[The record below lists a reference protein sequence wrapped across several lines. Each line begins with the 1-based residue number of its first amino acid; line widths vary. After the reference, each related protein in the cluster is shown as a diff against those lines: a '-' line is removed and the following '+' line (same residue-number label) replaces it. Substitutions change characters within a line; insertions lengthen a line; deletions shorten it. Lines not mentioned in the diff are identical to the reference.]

1 MQQIS
6 TNMGGYQWW
15 DQDSNGE
22 TKTKS
27 KTLGRKTKTK
37 TVTFKSKTKTLG
49 RKTKTKTKAVTFK
62 TKTKTVA
69 FRTKTVQDSKVT
81 NIQDPQGN
89 TNVCIYRSHN

>member
-37 TVTFKSKTKTLG
+37 TV
-49 RKTKTKTKAVTFK
+49 
-62 TKTKTVA
+62 A

-81 NIQDPQGN
+81 NIQDPQEN